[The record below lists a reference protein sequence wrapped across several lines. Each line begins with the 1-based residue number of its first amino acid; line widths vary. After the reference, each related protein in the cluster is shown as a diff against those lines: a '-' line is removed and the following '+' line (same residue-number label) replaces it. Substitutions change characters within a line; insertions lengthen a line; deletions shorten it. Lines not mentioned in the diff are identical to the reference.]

1 MSISDMTS
9 YPVPKKEFFL
19 NSVKENGGTAP
30 LFEDPELEEIAS
42 FTAFSLKKKAVPRRN
57 FLLLQGLMGPFFQ
70 YIGRALKKHGHR
82 VWKVNFNGG
91 DELFWRLPGGI
102 PFRHNYGA
110 WPGFLARILREHHIT
125 DVLLFGD
132 CRELHRQAILICREM
147 NIAVHVF
154 EEGYIRPDWVTLEL
168 GGVNGNSSLSR
179 NPEWYCKRALM
190 LPPAAPHH
198 AVPSSFKRRAL
209 EGIAYNAATILTK
222 WRFPYWSDYRPWPPL
237 VEGIG
242 WLKQL
247 YRRKKAQKRSFN
259 LSRWLTQG
267 PKPYM
272 LLPLQL
278 DADAQLRLHSSYSG
292 VAEVITEILVS
303 FAKYAPLELRLV
315 IKEHPLDNGV
325 QDWKALVSRLAA
337 AHGVSNRVDYME
349 LGDIAHIVRY
359 ARGVVTV
366 NSTTGTLALAKGV
379 PVLTLG
385 QAVYDMKGLT
395 DQGTLE
401 DFWQNP
407 TPPDKRVFAAF
418 RRVLIDQCLI
428 PGGFFSEEGLEKL
441 TTSAVARL
449 EQYALSHNK
458 G

>member
-1 MSISDMTS
+1 
-9 YPVPKKEFFL
+9 
-19 NSVKENGGTAP
+19 
-30 LFEDPELEEIAS
+30 
-42 FTAFSLKKKAVPRRN
+42 
-57 FLLLQGLMGPFFQ
+57 MGPFFQ
-70 YIGRALKKHGHR
+70 YIGRALRKRGHH
-82 VWKVNFNGG
+82 VWKINFNGG
-91 DELFWRLPGGI
+91 DELFWRMGGSFS
-102 PFRHNYGA
+102 FRSNYGA
-110 WPGFLARILREHHIT
+110 WPGFLGRILQQHKIT
-125 DVLLFGD
+125 DVILFGD

-147 NIAVHVF
+147 HIAVHVF

-168 GGVNGNSSLSR
+168 GGVNGNSSL
-179 NPEWYCKRALM
+179 PKDPQWYCKRARE

-198 AVPSSFKRRAL
+198 IVPSSFKRRAL

-222 WRFPYWSDYRPWPPL
+222 WRFPYWTDYRPWPPL

-242 WLKQL
+242 WLKRL
-247 YRRKKAQKRSFN
+247 CRRKKAQKRSAD
-259 LSRWLTQG
+259 LSQWLTSG

-292 VAEVITEILVS
+292 VAEVITEVLVS
-303 FAKYAPLELRLV
+303 FAKYAPLDMRLV

-325 QDWKALVSRLAA
+325 QDWKALILRLAA

-349 LGDIAHIVRY
+349 LGDIAQIVRY
-359 ARGVVTV
+359 ARGVITV
-366 NSTTGTLALAKGV
+366 NSTTGTLALAHGV

-385 QAVYDMKGLT
+385 QAIYDMEGLT

-401 DFWQNP
+401 HFWQNP
-407 TPPDKRVFAAF
+407 EPPDAIVFAAF

-441 TTSAVARL
+441 TSSAVARL
-449 EQYALSHNK
+449 EQYADSHSREMS
-458 G
+458 